1 MFDAFVAAAQSVA
14 ALTAAGPGAGDPT
27 AALAQMR
34 MCVERLPAYS
44 RALLFVL
51 FQHMRDV
58 VECEEDNRMSL
69 QNLLITLGINISRSR
84 RGAPNISPLRLMIE
98 DASIFDGVALPLG
111 DGADGIRLDVACR
124 DAVAAAG
131 GAGTSAASGAYWIAV
146 TDAWSRSSGVAGGA
160 AAGGGG
166 GQ

>member
-1 MFDAFVAAAQSVA
+1 VAASA
-14 ALTAAGPGAGDPT
+14 AAGGDAPGGAGDPT

-34 MCVERLPAYS
+34 SCVERLPAYS

-98 DASIFDGVALPLG
+98 DTSIFDGVELPLG
-111 DGADGIRLDVACR
+111 DGADGIRLDLACSE
-124 DAVAAAG
+124 AVAGAGGG
-131 GAGTSAASGAYWIAV
+131 GAGAASDAYWIAV
-146 TDAWSRSSGVAGGA
+146 TDAWSRSSGVAPGGAAA

-166 GQ
+166 SESGF